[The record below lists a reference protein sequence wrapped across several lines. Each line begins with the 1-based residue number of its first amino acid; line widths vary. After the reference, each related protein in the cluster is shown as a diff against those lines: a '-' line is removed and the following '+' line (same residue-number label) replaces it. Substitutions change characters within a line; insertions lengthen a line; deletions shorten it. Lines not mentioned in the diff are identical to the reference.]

1 MGGED
6 ENFDLDFEYTEEDLD
21 DMDKNFIDSMK
32 QKSDET
38 CTDKENDAYSFW
50 FLIIFF
56 LIIMFFMVASTML
69 VLKGRRIRRK
79 YEDIGYK

>member
-1 MGGED
+1 MVD
-6 ENFDLDFEYTEEDLD
+6 ENFDFDFEYTEEDLD
-21 DMDKNFIDSMK
+21 DMDKNFIDSMQ

-38 CTDKENDAYSFW
+38 CADKENDAYSFW

-56 LIIMFFMVASTML
+56 LIIMFFMVASTTF